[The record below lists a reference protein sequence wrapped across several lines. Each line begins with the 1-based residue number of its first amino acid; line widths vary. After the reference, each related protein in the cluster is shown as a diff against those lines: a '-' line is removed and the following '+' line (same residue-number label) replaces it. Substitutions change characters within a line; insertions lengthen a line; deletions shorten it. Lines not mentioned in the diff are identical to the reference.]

1 MATATILIVDDEREF
16 SSVVSERMRNRG
28 FEVDTAEN
36 GPVGIEMVK
45 KKTYDAIVLD
55 MAMPDMDGLETM
67 KHMLAYDKN
76 LQVIILTGRGSV
88 KIGVEAVKAGAA
100 DFLEKPADIETLA
113 GKITEAQ
120 QKRVALFEEDLE
132 KKMSDIMRKKGW

>member
-1 MATATILIVDDEREF
+1 
-16 SSVVSERMRNRG
+16 
-28 FEVDTAEN
+28 
-36 GPVGIEMVK
+36 
-45 KKTYDAIVLD
+45 

-67 KHMLAYDKN
+67 KHLLAYDKN
-76 LQVIILTGRGSV
+76 LQVIILTGHGSV

-100 DFLEKPADIETLA
+100 DFLEKPADIEALA

-132 KKMSDIMRKKGW
+132 QKMSDIMRKKGW